1 MLLQRPFEALTPTL
15 DGSVLQVLVGA
26 DTQFTVSRVT
36 ALVGDAS
43 TAGVRKALNR
53 LVGQGLVARRGDGV
67 AYLYELNRNHL
78 LAGPVLEIARARETL
93 RGRVAEHASTWPHP
107 PLLLAL
113 FGSAARGQ
121 MHPDSDLDVLVV
133 ADDADDADDHWLDD
147 LGSLCDAM
155 TSWTGNDTRPLVLAP
170 DELTS
175 GRDAVLVEIGR
186 DALVLFGDA
195 ALLRHARRLAA
206 KAGAA

>member
-1 MLLQRPFEALTPTL
+1 MLLQRPFDAVTPTL
-15 DGSVLQVLVGA
+15 DGPVLQVLAGA

-36 ALVGDAS
+36 ALVGGAS

-121 MHPDSDLDVLVV
+121 MHPDSDLDVLAV
-133 ADDADDADDHWLDD
+133 ADDADDRWLDD

-155 TSWTGNDTRPLVLAP
+155 TSWTGNDARPLVLAP
-170 DELTS
+170 DEFTS
-175 GRDAVLVEIGR
+175 ERHTVVVEIGR

-195 ALLRHARRLAA
+195 TLLRHARRLAA
-206 KAGAA
+206 QAGAE